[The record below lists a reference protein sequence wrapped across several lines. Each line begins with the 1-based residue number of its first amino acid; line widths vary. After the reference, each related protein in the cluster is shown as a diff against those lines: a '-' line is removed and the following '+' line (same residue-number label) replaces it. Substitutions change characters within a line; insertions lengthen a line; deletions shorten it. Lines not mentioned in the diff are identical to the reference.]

1 MGKSKGLP
9 RTDQNFLYFMYK
21 LQNIIQFFR
30 EFLKVSWAF
39 ISIPL
44 NLTHSTPVEI
54 QKQILSV
61 TL

>member
-1 MGKSKGLP
+1 
-9 RTDQNFLYFMYK
+9 MYK